1 MDMPPS
7 NMYYTVWKLKT
18 FTLTIFINK
27 CSNFCIVFHTVCT
40 LFFTYFK
47 FPDIIVMNAVR
58 KLKKV
63 LRTMRNFEVNSG
75 FIGGTLF
82 QINSV

>member
-1 MDMPPS
+1 M
-7 NMYYTVWKLKT
+7 
-18 FTLTIFINK
+18 
-27 CSNFCIVFHTVCT
+27 NFCTVFHTVCT
-40 LFFTYFK
+40 ILFLTYFK

-58 KLKKV
+58 ILKKV

>member
-1 MDMPPS
+1 M
-7 NMYYTVWKLKT
+7 
-18 FTLTIFINK
+18 
-27 CSNFCIVFHTVCT
+27 NFCTVFHTVCT
-40 LFFTYFK
+40 KVFLTYFK
-47 FPDIIVMNAVR
+47 FADIIVMNAVR
-58 KLKKV
+58 ILKKV